1 MVSKQDLIKK
11 YSEYSDSELLKVSS
25 NIEDFTDEAKGAL
38 QIVIEK
44 RGGIESF
51 NERIRIQT
59 ETEDEI
65 ERLKSEISNL
75 CYAGMEPSEITGKI
89 ESEYLSQNEL
99 AELVKAETENF
110 KKSEADKNITLRTI
124 IGSVVGMLIGTVL
137 GGLLCGYI
145 LVYTSHFY
153 FLTVVGYYLISYVFI
168 RLITKQSKKN
178 IVVLVSSGIGTILA
192 IILGFKLFYMIGY
205 LG

>member
-11 YSEYSDSELLKVSS
+11 YSEYSDSELLKVSL
-25 NIEDFTDEAKGAL
+25 NIEDFTDEAKEAL

-65 ERLKSEISNL
+65 ERLKSEINNL

-99 AELVKAETENF
+99 VELVKSETENF

-178 IVVLVSSGIGTILA
+178 IVVLVSSGIATVLA